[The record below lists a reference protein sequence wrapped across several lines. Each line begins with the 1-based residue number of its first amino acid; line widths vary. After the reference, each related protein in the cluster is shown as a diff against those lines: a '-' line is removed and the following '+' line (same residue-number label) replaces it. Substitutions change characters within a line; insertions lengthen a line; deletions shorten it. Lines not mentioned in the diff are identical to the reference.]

1 MMLFEYFFIG
11 LVVGFIFYEIT
22 GITAGGVVAP
32 AYFALFVKEPNK
44 IFVTLLIALLV
55 WGVLKWLSS
64 QLIIYGRRRLMLAML
79 IGFCIK
85 MGIELWIQPNPFFTF
100 NLQSIGYIIPGL
112 IANEMERQGVIQTV
126 SAVGIVTILIY
137 LVFILVR

>member
-44 IFVTLLIALLV
+44 IFVTLLIA
-55 WGVLKWLSS
+55 
-64 QLIIYGRRRLMLAML
+64 
-79 IGFCIK
+79 
-85 MGIELWIQPNPFFTF
+85 
-100 NLQSIGYIIPGL
+100 
-112 IANEMERQGVIQTV
+112 
-126 SAVGIVTILIY
+126 
-137 LVFILVR
+137 

>member
-1 MMLFEYFFIG
+1 
-11 LVVGFIFYEIT
+11 
-22 GITAGGVVAP
+22 
-32 AYFALFVKEPNK
+32 
-44 IFVTLLIALLV
+44 
-55 WGVLKWLSS
+55 
-64 QLIIYGRRRLMLAML
+64 MLAML

-112 IANEMERQGVIQTV
+112 IANEMDRQGVVQTL